1 MLVVAGKSN
10 DLSPEAHRRALKHK
24 LAGLRGKLTVVKRQ
38 IAEIQAQE
46 KPTTE
51 NPGLFG
57 QQPSSHP
64 GLRALS
70 KRKWQLERVVEHL
83 AEELRGKNT

>member
-1 MLVVAGKSN
+1 MSN
-10 DLSPEAHRRALKHK
+10 CELSPSARRRALKRK

-46 KPTTE
+46 KPTTDI
-51 NPGLFG
+51 PGLFG

-64 GLRALS
+64 GLRALQD
-70 KRKWQLERVVEHL
+70 RALQLEHVVKLLEG
-83 AEELRGKNT
+83 ELRGK

>member
-1 MLVVAGKSN
+1 MADASN
-10 DLSPEAHRRALKHK
+10 LSPSAHRRALKRK
-24 LAGLRGKLTVVKRQ
+24 LAGIRGKLAVVRRQ

-57 QQPSSHP
+57 QQAQPHP
-64 GLRALS
+64 GLRALQER
-70 KRKWQLERVVEHL
+70 KRQLERVVEKL
-83 AEELRGKNT
+83 EGELRGK

>member
-1 MLVVAGKSN
+1 MKSP
-10 DLSPEAHRRALKHK
+10 DLSPSARRRALKRK
-24 LAGLRGKLTVVKRQ
+24 LAGLREKLTVVKRQ

-57 QQPSSHP
+57 QQSPSHP
-64 GLRALS
+64 GLRALQDR
-70 KRKWQLERVVEHL
+70 KRQLERVVEKL
-83 AEELRGKNT
+83 EDELR